1 MYPWY
6 GFLTD
11 EAKQNQL
18 SSMSELGSGDPIQK
32 PRQVKMTA
40 IDAIQLQKERLI
52 NQILEKPENII
63 IIIII
68 YKHHPL
74 IYPRNTLILINTSR
88 CTQVFALAIC
98 Q

>member
-1 MYPWY
+1 MNHEKLDKWSVMMYPWY

-11 EAKQNQL
+11 EAEQNQF

-52 NQILEKPENII
+52 FHS
-63 IIIII
+63 
-68 YKHHPL
+68 KHSD
-74 IYPRNTLILINTSR
+74 I
-88 CTQVFALAIC
+88 
-98 Q
+98 